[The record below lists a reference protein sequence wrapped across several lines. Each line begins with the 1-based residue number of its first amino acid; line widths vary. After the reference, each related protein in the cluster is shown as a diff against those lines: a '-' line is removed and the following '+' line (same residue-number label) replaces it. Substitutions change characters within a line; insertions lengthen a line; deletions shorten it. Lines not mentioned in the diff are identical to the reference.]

1 MLNETPNRDL
11 TPLFSV
17 PQTIPTPNEAL
28 APRKPWTLRNLVVLV
43 ICAVLALLAANI
55 LVIAGYAALQPIL
68 GWPKISQAV
77 HNNPFLLL
85 ALQSVF
91 HALIFLTVYL
101 FIVVNH
107 RLPFWETL
115 MWRTPAVPKTLLFF
129 LGGIGLAV
137 VIQIMP
143 PLLPDRDD
151 FPLTRLFT
159 SPQAGYAIAAFAIL
173 IAPFMEELIFR
184 GVLFSF
190 FQHLVGDRFA
200 VLGTA
205 VLFGALHVPEYW
217 GAWNHVFLILIV
229 GLVFSAARGGTGSLA
244 PSVILHVAYN
254 ASLMTALFI
263 QTKHFRDLQVI
274 FTP

>member
-17 PQTIPTPNEAL
+17 PETLPTPNEAP
-28 APRKPWTLRNLVVLV
+28 APRKPWTPRNLLVLI

-55 LVIAGYAALQPIL
+55 LVLAGYAALQPIL
-68 GWPKISQAV
+68 GWPKLSQAV

-85 ALQSVF
+85 ALQSIF

-101 FIVVNH
+101 LIVVNH

-115 MWRTPAVPKTLLFF
+115 RWQTPAAPKALLFF
-129 LGGIGLAV
+129 LGGIALAV
-137 VIQIMP
+137 AIQIMP

-190 FQHLVGDRFA
+190 FQQLVGDRFA

-205 VLFGALHVPEYW
+205 ALFTALHVPEYW

-229 GLVFSAARGGTGSLA
+229 GLVFSAARGMTGSLA
-244 PSVILHVAYN
+244 PCVILHVAYN
-254 ASLMTALFI
+254 TSLMTALFI
-263 QTKHFRDLQVI
+263 QTKHFRDLQAI
-274 FTP
+274 LTP

>member
-1 MLNETPNRDL
+1 VVHDTPDSDL
-11 TPLFSV
+11 SPQFPV
-17 PQTIPTPNEAL
+17 PEAVPTPTDAP
-28 APRKPWTLRNLVVLV
+28 APRTPWTLRNLLVLIV
-43 ICAVLALLAANI
+43 TSLIALLAANI
-55 LVIAGYAALQPIL
+55 LVIAGYAALQPIM

-91 HALIFLTVYL
+91 HALIFLTIYL

-115 MWRTPAVPKTLLFF
+115 MWQTPAAPKALLFF
-129 LGGIGLAV
+129 LGGIALAV
-137 VIQIMP
+137 AIQIMP

-205 VLFGALHVPEYW
+205 ALFAALHVPEYW
-217 GAWNHVFLILIV
+217 GAWNHVLLILIV
-229 GLVFSAARGGTGSLA
+229 GLVFSAARGAAGSLA

-263 QTKHFRDLQVI
+263 QTRHFRDVQAILTQ
-274 FTP
+274 

>member
-1 MLNETPNRDL
+1 MLNETHESDH
-11 TPLFSV
+11 TPLFSG
-17 PQTIPTPNEAL
+17 QEAIPTPNAAP
-28 APRKPWTLRNLVVLV
+28 APRKPWTFRNLLILI

-55 LVIAGYAALQPIL
+55 LVVAGYAALQPIM
-68 GWPKISQAV
+68 GWPKTSQAA

-115 MWRTPAVPKTLLFF
+115 MWRTPAAPKALLFF
-129 LGGIGLAV
+129 LGGIALAV
-137 VIQIMP
+137 AIQIMP

-205 VLFGALHVPEYW
+205 ALFATLHVPEYW
-217 GAWNHVFLILIV
+217 GAWHHVFLILVV
-229 GLVFSAARGGTGSLA
+229 GLVFSTARGVTGSVA
-244 PSVILHVAYN
+244 TSVILHVAYN

-263 QTKHFRDLQVI
+263 QTKHFRDLQAI
-274 FTP
+274 LAQ